1 MRKESAAWKR
11 DLLQDNVYNLFYFT
25 GKRKLCKESQ
35 WRKTGFDDILN
46 KRQGQRLAESTGKR
60 VVTLSKFAVFVD
72 LENCGAKVPTLKSIL
87 EKVKIRGDILLGKV
101 YGYTDKFDD
110 LKEVLLS
117 NTFTVVPSLRY
128 GISQK
133 NNADIQ
139 LVIDALQVAYENE
152 LIDSFC
158 IVSGDSDYVPLVG
171 RLKSMGKF
179 VLGISRS
186 EAASNI
192 FINACNEFQFLE
204 SVGKRNVEKPR
215 KQKSS
220 FTNEEVADESELN
233 KLLTTVLEE
242 QTDRDEI
249 YASELKGTLLRLR
262 PDFNEKAY
270 GCATFYKLL
279 MKLANR
285 FGDLRVHNDNFDVM
299 VGLNNSGDSQEAI
312 PQLTRENWKEAF
324 AAQIRAY
331 KDGGFERVNPSILKA
346 DIITA
351 YPDFN
356 ERAIGFKRF
365 SDVMK
370 QLEKDGLVVVEMD
383 EQNTMLIKLL

>member
-1 MRKESAAWKR
+1 M
-11 DLLQDNVYNLFYFT
+11 
-25 GKRKLCKESQ
+25 
-35 WRKTGFDDILN
+35 
-46 KRQGQRLAESTGKR
+46 
-60 VVTLSKFAVFVD
+60 D
-72 LENCGAKVPTLKSIL
+72 LENCGAKVGTLRSIL

-139 LVIDALQVAYENE
+139 LVIDALEVAYKNE

-158 IVSGDSDYVPLVG
+158 IVSGDSDYTPLVG

-204 SVGKRNVEKPR
+204 SV
-215 KQKSS
+215 KSTS
-220 FTNEEVADESELN
+220 RSAKARRSKSNSADESADLGALGKVIESI
-233 KLLTTVLEE
+233 LTE
-242 QTDRDEI
+242 QADEDGMF
-249 YASELKGTLLRLR
+249 ASELKGVLLRLQ

-270 GCATFYKLL
+270 GCTTFGKLL
-279 MKLANR
+279 AKLEQEEKIIT
-285 FGDLRVHNDNFDVM
+285 VKSDNF
-299 VGLNNSGDSQEAI
+299 N
-312 PQLTRENWKEAF
+312 
-324 AAQIRAY
+324 
-331 KDGGFERVNPSILKA
+331 
-346 DIITA
+346 
-351 YPDFN
+351 
-356 ERAIGFKRF
+356 
-365 SDVMK
+365 
-370 QLEKDGLVVVEMD
+370 VVVSLNQDAPGRAADQISAAHLGGEFHLGRRALGQVLEGLGRTAELFAHRNIAD
-383 EQNTMLIKLL
+383 GN

>member
-1 MRKESAAWKR
+1 M
-11 DLLQDNVYNLFYFT
+11 
-25 GKRKLCKESQ
+25 
-35 WRKTGFDDILN
+35 
-46 KRQGQRLAESTGKR
+46 
-60 VVTLSKFAVFVD
+60 SKFALFVD
-72 LENCGAKVPTLKSIL
+72 LENCGAKVATLNSIL

-101 YGYTDKFDD
+101 YGYTDRFSD

-128 GISQK
+128 GIAQK
-133 NNADIQ
+133 NNADIL
-139 LVIDALQVAYENE
+139 LVIDALEVAYTNE

-158 IVSGDSDYVPLVG
+158 IVSGDSDYTPLVG
-171 RLKSMGKF
+171 KLKAMGKF

-186 EAASNI
+186 EAASTI

-204 SVGKRNVEKPR
+204 SVGGRTAAVTPKKP
-215 KQKSS
+215 KGGGPA
-220 FTNEEVADESELN
+220 TEEMMDEAELN
-233 KLLTTVLEE
+233 KLLCSVLEE
-242 QTDRDEI
+242 SSNREEL
-249 YASELKGTLLRLR
+249 YASELKGILLRLR

-279 MKLANR
+279 MKLSAR
-285 FGDLRVHNDNFDVM
+285 FGDLHVNNDNFNVM
-299 VGLNNSGDSQEAI
+299 VSLNSSESSDAV
-312 PQLTRENWKEAF
+312 PQLTRDNWREAF

-331 KDGGFERVNPSILKA
+331 KDGGFDRVNPSILKA

-383 EQNTMLIKLL
+383 EQGTMLIKLL

>member
-1 MRKESAAWKR
+1 M
-11 DLLQDNVYNLFYFT
+11 F
-25 GKRKLCKESQ
+25 
-35 WRKTGFDDILN
+35 
-46 KRQGQRLAESTGKR
+46 
-60 VVTLSKFAVFVD
+60 LSKFAVFVD
-72 LENCGAKVPTLKSIL
+72 LENCGAKVATLKSIL

-101 YGYTDKFDD
+101 YGYTDKFGD

-139 LVIDALQVAYENE
+139 LVIDALEVAYKNE

-158 IVSGDSDYVPLVG
+158 IVSGDSDYTPLVG

-192 FINACNEFQFLE
+192 FINACNEFQCLE

-215 KQKSS
+215 KQKSG
-220 FTNEEVADESELN
+220 TVQTEEIADESELN

-242 QTDRDEI
+242 QSGDEM

-279 MKLANR
+279 TKLANR
-285 FGDLRVHNDNFDVM
+285 FGDLKVQNDNYNVM
-299 VGLNNSGDSQEAI
+299 VSLANPADSGETI
-312 PQLTRENWKEAF
+312 PQLTKDNWKDAF
-324 AAQIRAY
+324 AAQIKAY
-331 KDGGFERVNPSILKA
+331 KEGGFDRVNPSILKA

-351 YPDFN
+351 YPDFT
-356 ERAIGFKRF
+356 EKAIGFRRF

-383 EQNTMLIKLL
+383 EQKTMLIKLL

>member
-1 MRKESAAWKR
+1 M
-11 DLLQDNVYNLFYFT
+11 
-25 GKRKLCKESQ
+25 
-35 WRKTGFDDILN
+35 
-46 KRQGQRLAESTGKR
+46 
-60 VVTLSKFAVFVD
+60 D

-139 LVIDALQVAYENE
+139 LVIDALEVAYKNE

-204 SVGKRNVEKPR
+204 NVG
-215 KQKSS
+215 
-220 FTNEEVADESELN
+220 
-233 KLLTTVLEE
+233 
-242 QTDRDEI
+242 
-249 YASELKGTLLRLR
+249 
-262 PDFNEKAY
+262 
-270 GCATFYKLL
+270 
-279 MKLANR
+279 
-285 FGDLRVHNDNFDVM
+285 
-299 VGLNNSGDSQEAI
+299 
-312 PQLTRENWKEAF
+312 
-324 AAQIRAY
+324 
-331 KDGGFERVNPSILKA
+331 
-346 DIITA
+346 
-351 YPDFN
+351 
-356 ERAIGFKRF
+356 
-365 SDVMK
+365 
-370 QLEKDGLVVVEMD
+370 
-383 EQNTMLIKLL
+383 

>member
-1 MRKESAAWKR
+1 MLR
-11 DLLQDNVYNLFYFT
+11 
-25 GKRKLCKESQ
+25 
-35 WRKTGFDDILN
+35 
-46 KRQGQRLAESTGKR
+46 
-60 VVTLSKFAVFVD
+60 
-72 LENCGAKVPTLKSIL
+72 SIL

-139 LVIDALQVAYENE
+139 LVIDALEVAYNND

-171 RLKSMGKF
+171 RLKAMGKF

-186 EAASNI
+186 EAASKI

-204 SVGKRNVEKPR
+204 SVGNRSVRDVEKPR
-215 KQKSS
+215 RQKSS
-220 FTNEEVADESELN
+220 AASEELADESELN

-270 GCATFYKLL
+270 GCTTFYKLL
-279 MKLANR
+279 MKLSNR

-299 VGLNNSGDSQEAI
+299 VGLNNAGDSGETI
-312 PQLTRENWKEAF
+312 PQLTRDNWKEAF
-324 AAQIRAY
+324 AAQIKAY
-331 KDGGFERVNPSILKA
+331 KEGGFDRVNPSILKA
-346 DIITA
+346 DILTA
-351 YPDFN
+351 YPDFT

-383 EQNTMLIKLL
+383 EQKTMLIKLL

>member
-1 MRKESAAWKR
+1 M
-11 DLLQDNVYNLFYFT
+11 
-25 GKRKLCKESQ
+25 
-35 WRKTGFDDILN
+35 
-46 KRQGQRLAESTGKR
+46 
-60 VVTLSKFAVFVD
+60 
-72 LENCGAKVPTLKSIL
+72 
-87 EKVKIRGDILLGKV
+87 
-101 YGYTDKFDD
+101 
-110 LKEVLLS
+110 LLS

-139 LVIDALQVAYENE
+139 LVIDALEVAYKNE

-158 IVSGDSDYVPLVG
+158 IVSGDSDYTPLVG

-204 SVGKRNVEKPR
+204 SVGKRNVEK
-215 KQKSS
+215 QKRQRNIPV
-220 FTNEEVADESELN
+220 TEEMADESELN

-242 QTDRDEI
+242 QDRDEI

-279 MKLANR
+279 MKLASR

-299 VGLNNSGDSQEAI
+299 VGLNNTGDTGEGI
-312 PQLTRENWKEAF
+312 PQLTRDNWKEAF

-331 KDGGFERVNPSILKA
+331 KEGGFDRVNPSILKA
-346 DIITA
+346 DILTA
-351 YPDFN
+351 YPDFT
-356 ERAIGFKRF
+356 EKAIGFKRF

-370 QLEKDGLVVVEMD
+370 QLEKDGLVIVEMD
-383 EQNTMLIKLL
+383 EQKTMLIKLL

>member
-1 MRKESAAWKR
+1 M
-11 DLLQDNVYNLFYFT
+11 
-25 GKRKLCKESQ
+25 
-35 WRKTGFDDILN
+35 
-46 KRQGQRLAESTGKR
+46 
-60 VVTLSKFAVFVD
+60 
-72 LENCGAKVPTLKSIL
+72 ENCGAKVATLKSIL

-215 KQKSS
+215 KQKASMN
-220 FTNEEVADESELN
+220 NEEADESELN

-242 QTDRDEI
+242 QDRDEI

-279 MKLANR
+279 MKLAPR
-285 FGDLRVHNDNFDVM
+285 FGDLSVHNDNFDVM
-299 VGLNNSGDSQEAI
+299 VGLTNSSDNSEAI
-312 PQLTRENWKEAF
+312 PQLTRDNWREAF
-324 AAQIRAY
+324 NAQLKAY

>member
-1 MRKESAAWKR
+1 MA
-11 DLLQDNVYNLFYFT
+11 
-25 GKRKLCKESQ
+25 
-35 WRKTGFDDILN
+35 
-46 KRQGQRLAESTGKR
+46 
-60 VVTLSKFAVFVD
+60 
-72 LENCGAKVPTLKSIL
+72 TLKSIL

-139 LVIDALQVAYENE
+139 LVIDALEVAYKNE

-158 IVSGDSDYVPLVG
+158 IVSGDSDYTPLVG

-204 SVGKRNVEKPR
+204 SVGKRSAVSKTKKP
-215 KQKSS
+215 KASIN
-220 FTNEEVADESELN
+220 TEESADESELN

-242 QTDRDEI
+242 QDQDEI
-249 YASELKGTLLRLR
+249 YASELKETLLRLR

-279 MKLANR
+279 TKLANR
-285 FGDLRVHNDNFDVM
+285 FGDLRVHNDNFNVM
-299 VGLNNSGDSQEAI
+299 VGLTNSQDSGETI

-331 KDGGFERVNPSILKA
+331 KEGGFDRVNPSILKA

-351 YPDFN
+351 YPDFS

-370 QLEKDGLVVVEMD
+370 QLEKDGLVIVEMD
-383 EQNTMLIKLL
+383 EQKTMLIKLL

>member
-1 MRKESAAWKR
+1 M
-11 DLLQDNVYNLFYFT
+11 
-25 GKRKLCKESQ
+25 
-35 WRKTGFDDILN
+35 
-46 KRQGQRLAESTGKR
+46 
-60 VVTLSKFAVFVD
+60 SKFAIFVD
-72 LENCGAKVPTLKSIL
+72 LENCGAKVATLNSIL

-101 YGYTDKFDD
+101 YGYTDRFSD

-139 LVIDALQVAYENE
+139 LVIDALSVAYTNE

-158 IVSGDSDYVPLVG
+158 IVSGDSDYTPLVG
-171 RLKSMGKF
+171 KLKSMGKF

-204 SVGKRNVEKPR
+204 SVGGRSVTPAKKRRGNASVA
-215 KQKSS
+215 
-220 FTNEEVADESELN
+220 EEMLEESELN
-233 KLLTTVLEE
+233 KILCSVFQE
-242 QTDRDEI
+242 QTDTEEM
-249 YASELKGTLLRLR
+249 YASELKGVLLRLR

-279 MKLANR
+279 QKLAAKYGN
-285 FGDLRVHNDNFDVM
+285 LHVKNDNFNVM
-299 VGLNNSGDSQEAI
+299 VRLSTPAETGEGI
-312 PQLTRENWKEAF
+312 PQLTRENWREAF
-324 AAQIRAY
+324 AAQIKAY
-331 KDGGFERVNPSILKA
+331 KEGGFDRVNPSILKA
-346 DIITA
+346 DIITS

-370 QLEKDGLVVVEMD
+370 ELEKEKLVEVEMD
-383 EQNTMLIKLL
+383 EQKTMLIKLL

>member
-1 MRKESAAWKR
+1 M
-11 DLLQDNVYNLFYFT
+11 F
-25 GKRKLCKESQ
+25 
-35 WRKTGFDDILN
+35 
-46 KRQGQRLAESTGKR
+46 
-60 VVTLSKFAVFVD
+60 LSKFAVFVD
-72 LENCGAKVPTLKSIL
+72 LENCGAKVATLKSIL

-139 LVIDALQVAYENE
+139 LVIDALEVAYKNE

-158 IVSGDSDYVPLVG
+158 IVSGDSDYTPLVG

-204 SVGKRNVEKPR
+204 SVGKRNVEKPKR
-215 KQKSS
+215 QKTSS
-220 FTNEEVADESELN
+220 NTEESADESELN

-242 QTDRDEI
+242 QDQDEI
-249 YASELKGTLLRLR
+249 YASELKETLLRLR

-279 MKLANR
+279 CKLANR
-285 FGDLRVHNDNFDVM
+285 FGDLRVQNENFNVM
-299 VGLNNSGDSQEAI
+299 VGLTNAADNGETI

-331 KDGGFERVNPSILKA
+331 KEGGFDRVNPSILKA

-351 YPDFN
+351 YPDFT
-356 ERAIGFKRF
+356 ERSIGFKRF

-370 QLEKDGLVVVEMD
+370 QLEKDGLVIVEMD
-383 EQNTMLIKLL
+383 EQKTMLIKLL

>member
-1 MRKESAAWKR
+1 VA
-11 DLLQDNVYNLFYFT
+11 
-25 GKRKLCKESQ
+25 
-35 WRKTGFDDILN
+35 
-46 KRQGQRLAESTGKR
+46 
-60 VVTLSKFAVFVD
+60 
-72 LENCGAKVPTLKSIL
+72 TLKSIL

-204 SVGKRNVEKPR
+204 SVGKRNVEKAR
-215 KQKSS
+215 SKQKSS
-220 FTNEEVADESELN
+220 YTNEEMADESELN

-242 QTDRDEI
+242 RTDRGEM

-279 MKLANR
+279 TKLANR
-285 FGDLRVHNDNFDVM
+285 FGDLKVQNDNYNVM
-299 VGLNNSGDSQEAI
+299 VSLANTSDSSEEAI
-312 PQLTRENWKEAF
+312 PQLTRDNWREAF
-324 AAQIRAY
+324 AAQIKAY
-331 KDGGFERVNPSILKA
+331 KEGGFDRVNPSILKA

-370 QLEKDGLVVVEMD
+370 QLEKDGLLVVEMD

>member
-1 MRKESAAWKR
+1 M
-11 DLLQDNVYNLFYFT
+11 
-25 GKRKLCKESQ
+25 
-35 WRKTGFDDILN
+35 
-46 KRQGQRLAESTGKR
+46 
-60 VVTLSKFAVFVD
+60 
-72 LENCGAKVPTLKSIL
+72 
-87 EKVKIRGDILLGKV
+87 

-139 LVIDALQVAYENE
+139 LVIDALEVAYKND

-158 IVSGDSDYVPLVG
+158 IVSGDSDYTPLVG

-215 KQKSS
+215 KQKTSAV
-220 FTNEEVADESELN
+220 TEEGADESELN

-242 QTDRDEI
+242 QDQDEM
-249 YASELKGTLLRLR
+249 YASELKETLLRLR

-279 MKLANR
+279 IKLANR
-285 FGDLRVHNDNFDVM
+285 FGDLRVRNVNYNVM
-299 VGLNNSGDSQEAI
+299 VGLTNAGDNGETI

-331 KDGGFERVNPSILKA
+331 KEGGFDRVNPSILKA
-346 DIITA
+346 DILTA
-351 YPDFN
+351 YPDFT
-356 ERAIGFKRF
+356 ERVQTLLGC
-365 SDVMK
+365 
-370 QLEKDGLVVVEMD
+370 D
-383 EQNTMLIKLL
+383 ETAGEGRPGGCGNG

>member
-1 MRKESAAWKR
+1 MA
-11 DLLQDNVYNLFYFT
+11 
-25 GKRKLCKESQ
+25 
-35 WRKTGFDDILN
+35 
-46 KRQGQRLAESTGKR
+46 
-60 VVTLSKFAVFVD
+60 KFALFVD
-72 LENCGAKVPTLKSIL
+72 LENCGAKVSTLNSVL

-101 YGYTDKFDD
+101 YGYTDRFSD

-128 GISQK
+128 GIAQK

-139 LVIDALQVAYENE
+139 LVIDALEVAYKNE

-158 IVSGDSDYVPLVG
+158 IVSGDSDYTPLVG

-204 SVGKRNVEKPR
+204 GVSGRSVSPAPKKHKNAG
-215 KQKSS
+215 
-220 FTNEEVADESELN
+220 NEEMVDEAELN
-233 KLLTTVLEE
+233 KLLCSVLEE
-242 QTDRDEI
+242 SATDEM
-249 YASELKGTLLRLR
+249 YASGLKGVLLRLR

-279 MKLANR
+279 TKLSAR
-285 FGDLRVHNDNFDVM
+285 FGDLKVKNDNFDVM
-299 VGLNNSGDSQEAI
+299 VSLNSAESTELR
-312 PQLTRENWKEAF
+312 PQLTRENWREAF
-324 AAQIRAY
+324 AAQLQAY

-346 DIITA
+346 DILTS
-351 YPDFN
+351 YPDFS
-356 ERAIGFKRF
+356 ERSIGFKRF

-370 QLEKDGLVVVEMD
+370 QLERDGLVVVEMD
-383 EQNTMLIKLL
+383 EQKTMLIKLL